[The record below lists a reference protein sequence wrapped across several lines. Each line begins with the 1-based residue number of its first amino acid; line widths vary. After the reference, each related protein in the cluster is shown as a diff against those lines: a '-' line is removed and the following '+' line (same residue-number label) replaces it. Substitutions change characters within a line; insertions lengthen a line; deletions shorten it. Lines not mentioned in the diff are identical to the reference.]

1 MRVKEGDRDRD
12 GESKGR
18 GGEMCTAINQTLI
31 VTKKN
36 LTTSYPSAYE
46 ELYENVDFTPG
57 T

>member
-1 MRVKEGDRDRD
+1 MMRAKEGDRD